1 MRHSARSEE
10 TLARLVHQSVTGE
23 DLYEALRGYWHPVAY
38 VSELADGGPL
48 PVTLL
53 DEPLVLARIDG
64 AVSAFRDI
72 CVHRGTA
79 LSLGSVDESG
89 LRCGYHG
96 WTYNGEGRC
105 TKIPSRPDLQI
116 PSRARLTA
124 YLAAEHLGLV
134 WVCLTG
140 DPVYPLPENPYF
152 GDESFRLV
160 EVEPYNWNCAL
171 PRRIQNYVD
180 FGHFAWVHDGVL
192 GDSDHPEVPDHSIG
206 RHRNE
211 LRFDHPHMA
220 EPPDSGKNKS
230 LEIEGAV
237 EVTLDYRLFMPNTI
251 LLDQY
256 IESVDQRYLL
266 FFSVCPTVR
275 PERGAAD
282 RRRRPGRHRVP
293 ALAARDRQGHRI
305 GRESRPL
312 CGERLQLG
320 VADNWHDCGGLG
332 HGSLL
337 SGSAVRDGLRS
348 RRGAVEAIRSSAS
361 SRGGRDGGLRRRREC
376 RACSIARSEEPDRV
390 EPRACGGRPRF
401 GNTRLV
407 RANTDSPY
415 YRGLADVLVKAFGP
429 PRVLAAA
436 LARIDNIDTAHIY
449 GSWAARLLGASTG
462 SGNFHATVTQRP
474 LVEIDLTT
482 ARTETGPR
490 PRPS

>member
-10 TLARLVHQSVTGE
+10 TLARPVHQSVTDE
-23 DLYEALRGYWHPVAY
+23 DLYEALRGYWHPAAY

-96 WTYNGEGRC
+96 WTYNAEGRC

-124 YLAAEHLGLV
+124 HLAAEHLGLV

-171 PRRIQNYVD
+171 PRRIENYVD

-220 EPPDSGKNKS
+220 EPPRLGQEQEPGHRRGRRSHARLPAVHAQHHPVGSVHRVGRPALPAVLQRVPNRSHLPAFRNMLPVLWK
-230 LEIEGAV
+230 EGQRRVCCRSCGRGSKASCWRSCS
-237 EVTLDYRLFMPNTI
+237 VTLNLKPV
-251 LLDQY
+251 
-256 IESVDQRYLL
+256 S
-266 FFSVCPTVR
+266 
-275 PERGAAD
+275 
-282 RRRRPGRHRVP
+282 
-293 ALAARDRQGHRI
+293 
-305 GRESRPL
+305 
-312 CGERLQLG
+312 
-320 VADNWHDCGGLG
+320 
-332 HGSLL
+332 
-337 SGSAVRDGLRS
+337 
-348 RRGAVEAIRSSAS
+348 RSSPLWWPS
-361 SRGGRDGGLRRRREC
+361 LSVPCIER
-376 RACSIARSEEPDRV
+376 
-390 EPRACGGRPRF
+390 
-401 GNTRLV
+401 
-407 RANTDSPY
+407 
-415 YRGLADVLVKAFGP
+415 
-429 PRVLAAA
+429 
-436 LARIDNIDTAHIY
+436 
-449 GSWAARLLGASTG
+449 STG
-462 SGNFHATVTQRP
+462 QSQQA
-474 LVEIDLTT
+474 
-482 ARTETGPR
+482 
-490 PRPS
+490 S

>member
-1 MRHSARSEE
+1 MARARIE
-10 TLARLVHQSVTGE
+10 TIPDE
-23 DLYEALRGYWHPVAY
+23 DLYEALRAYWHPVAY

-105 TKIPSRPDLQI
+105 TKIPSRPDLPI

-152 GDESFRLV
+152 GDESFRFM

-171 PRRIQNYVD
+171 PRRIENYVD

-251 LLDQY
+251 LLDQH

-266 FFSVCPTVR
+266 FFSVCPTGRNTCRCFTFMGRDYSFDDATDQEMLDFNALVIGQDLRFVESQR
-275 PERGAAD
+275 PEELPVDLSAELQIAGVD
-282 RRRRPGRHRVP
+282 RVAIEYRRWLREIAKGND
-293 ALAARDRQGHRI
+293 AARQ
-305 GRESRPL
+305 
-312 CGERLQLG
+312 
-320 VADNWHDCGGLG
+320 
-332 HGSLL
+332 
-337 SGSAVRDGLRS
+337 
-348 RRGAVEAIRSSAS
+348 
-361 SRGGRDGGLRRRREC
+361 
-376 RACSIARSEEPDRV
+376 
-390 EPRACGGRPRF
+390 
-401 GNTRLV
+401 
-407 RANTDSPY
+407 
-415 YRGLADVLVKAFGP
+415 
-429 PRVLAAA
+429 AA
-436 LARIDNIDTAHIY
+436 
-449 GSWAARLLGASTG
+449 G
-462 SGNFHATVTQRP
+462 Q
-474 LVEIDLTT
+474 
-482 ARTETGPR
+482 
-490 PRPS
+490 

>member
-10 TLARLVHQSVTGE
+10 TPARPVHQSVTDE

-38 VSELADGGPL
+38 VSELDDGGPL

-171 PRRIQNYVD
+171 PRRIENYVD

-230 LEIEGAV
+230 LDIEGAV
-237 EVTLDYRLFMPNTI
+237 EVKLDYRLFMPNTI

-266 FFSVCPTVR
+266 FFSVCPTGRKTCRCFTFMGRDYAFDDATDQEMLDFNALVIGQDLRFVESQR
-275 PERGAAD
+275 PEELPVDLSAELQIAGVD
-282 RRRRPGRHRVP
+282 RVAIEYRRWLREITKGSE
-293 ALAARDRQGHRI
+293 AARQ
-305 GRESRPL
+305 
-312 CGERLQLG
+312 
-320 VADNWHDCGGLG
+320 AGG
-332 HGSLL
+332 
-337 SGSAVRDGLRS
+337 
-348 RRGAVEAIRSSAS
+348 
-361 SRGGRDGGLRRRREC
+361 
-376 RACSIARSEEPDRV
+376 
-390 EPRACGGRPRF
+390 
-401 GNTRLV
+401 
-407 RANTDSPY
+407 
-415 YRGLADVLVKAFGP
+415 
-429 PRVLAAA
+429 
-436 LARIDNIDTAHIY
+436 
-449 GSWAARLLGASTG
+449 
-462 SGNFHATVTQRP
+462 Q
-474 LVEIDLTT
+474 
-482 ARTETGPR
+482 
-490 PRPS
+490 